1 MSEPMPEWLTER
13 CTSRGGVPILIRP
26 LRADDAPSERAFIDG
41 LSPASLYQR
50 LLGTVKEV
58 TDEQIAELVRQ
69 DWPRRLG
76 LAVFDVGAAADR
88 AEGEPPAHAAEGE
101 SPANAAGGA
110 AAPPAGGGL
119 LGVARFD
126 ASDRPGAAEF
136 AIVVTDRWQRHGIG
150 YALFQRLV
158 RAARAAGYR
167 ELVGTTYAVNRDM
180 IELARSYGFAVGPEE
195 GEPSLRRLTLALND
209 RAGAGRIR

>member
-1 MSEPMPEWLTER
+1 MSEPMPDWLTER

-50 LLGTVKEV
+50 LLGVVKEV

-69 DWPRRLG
+69 DWPGRLG
-76 LAVFDVGAAADR
+76 LAVFGVGAPADR
-88 AEGEPPAHAAEGE
+88 AEGEPPAAAAGAASPPAEGD
-101 SPANAAGGA
+101 
-110 AAPPAGGGL
+110 L

-195 GEPSLRRLTLALND
+195 GEPSLRRLTLVLND
-209 RAGAGRIR
+209 RAGGDRIR

>member
-1 MSEPMPEWLTER
+1 MSEPIPDWLTER

-26 LRADDAPSERAFIDG
+26 LQADDAPSERAFIDG
-41 LSPASLYQR
+41 LSPESLYQR

-76 LAVFDVGAAADR
+76 LAAFGVGAAAD
-88 AEGEPPAHAAEGE
+88 
-101 SPANAAGGA
+101 
-110 AAPPAGGGL
+110 L

-180 IELARSYGFAVGPEE
+180 IELARSYGFEVGPEE

-209 RAGAGRIR
+209 RAGADRIR

>member
-1 MSEPMPEWLTER
+1 MSEQMPDWLTER

-26 LRADDAPSERAFIDG
+26 LRADDAPSERAFIEG
-41 LSPASLYQR
+41 LSAVSLYQR
-50 LLGTVKEV
+50 LLGVVKEV
-58 TDEQIAELVRQ
+58 SDDQVAELVRQ
-69 DWPRRLG
+69 AWPQRLG
-76 LAVFDVGAAADR
+76 LAAFGAGAAADR
-88 AEGEPPAHAAEGE
+88 AEGEAPAAAAAGAATLSVEGE
-101 SPANAAGGA
+101 
-110 AAPPAGGGL
+110 L

-126 ASDRPGAAEF
+126 ASGQPGSAEF
-136 AIVVTDRWQRHGIG
+136 AIVVTDRWQRRGIG

-195 GEPSLRRLTLALND
+195 GERSLRRLTLALND
-209 RAGAGRIR
+209 RAGADRTR

>member
-1 MSEPMPEWLTER
+1 MSDPMPDWLTER

-50 LLGTVKEV
+50 LLGVVKEV

-76 LAVFDVGAAADR
+76 LAVFGVGVAADR
-88 AEGEPPAHAAEGE
+88 AQGE
-101 SPANAAGGA
+101 SPAAAAGDA
-110 AAPPAGGGL
+110 AAPSAEGDL

-180 IELARSYGFAVGPEE
+180 IELARSYGFEVGPEE
-195 GEPSLRRLTLALND
+195 GEPSLRRLTLVLND
-209 RAGAGRIR
+209 RAGADRIR

>member
-1 MSEPMPEWLTER
+1 MSEPIPDWLTER

-26 LRADDAPSERAFIDG
+26 LRGDDAPRERAFIDG

-76 LAVFDVGAAADR
+76 LAAFGVGAAADR
-88 AEGEPPAHAAEGE
+88 AAGEPPADTAGERPAA
-101 SPANAAGGA
+101 AAGGA
-110 AAPPAGGGL
+110 AAPSAEGGL

-126 ASDRPGAAEF
+126 VSDRPGAAEF

-209 RAGAGRIR
+209 RAGADRTR

>member
-1 MSEPMPEWLTER
+1 MSEPIPDWLTER

-26 LRADDAPSERAFIDG
+26 LRGDDAPRERVFIDG

-58 TDEQIAELVRQ
+58 TDEQVAELVRQ
-69 DWPRRLG
+69 GWPQRLG
-76 LAVFDVGAAADR
+76 LAAFGVGAGSDR
-88 AEGEPPAHAAEGE
+88 AEGGPPAAMAGE
-101 SPANAAGGA
+101 APESMAGGA
-110 AAPPAGGGL
+110 ATLSDEDDL

-180 IELARSYGFAVGPEE
+180 IELARSYGFSVGPEE
-195 GEPSLRRLTLALND
+195 GEPSLRRLTLVLND

>member
-1 MSEPMPEWLTER
+1 MSEQIPDWLTER

-41 LSPASLYQR
+41 LSPVSLYQR
-50 LLGTVKEV
+50 LLGVVKEV
-58 TDEQIAELVRQ
+58 TDDQIAELVRQ

-76 LAVFDVGAAADR
+76 LAVFGVGAAADR
-88 AEGEPPAHAAEGE
+88 AAGEPPAAM
-101 SPANAAGGA
+101 AGD
-110 AAPPAGGGL
+110 AAPPSAEDGL

-136 AIVVTDRWQRHGIG
+136 AIVVTDHWQRHGIG

-167 ELVGTTYAVNRDM
+167 ELVGTTHAVNRDM

-195 GEPSLRRLTLALND
+195 GEPSLRRLTLALSD
-209 RAGAGRIR
+209 RAGAGRTR